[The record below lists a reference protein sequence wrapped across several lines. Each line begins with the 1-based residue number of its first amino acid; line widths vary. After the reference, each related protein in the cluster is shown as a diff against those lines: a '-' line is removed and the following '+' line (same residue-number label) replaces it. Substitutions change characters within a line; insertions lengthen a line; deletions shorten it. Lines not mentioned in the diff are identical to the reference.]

1 LVAEAIV
8 LAFFHHQIYKINY
21 FTSLFPNEKIFDASF
36 RHKEKLYSFVTLR
49 LCDSVT
55 KKNYLVSAIMS
66 ETIEATML
74 TSVPVTVR

>member
-1 LVAEAIV
+1 MKRFSMLLLYIRKNFIT
-8 LAFFHHQIYKINY
+8 L
-21 FTSLFPNEKIFDASF
+21 
-36 RHKEKLYSFVTLR
+36 RLYSFVTLR

-66 ETIEATML
+66 ETMEATML

>member
-1 LVAEAIV
+1 MKRFSMLLLDIRKN
-8 LAFFHHQIYKINY
+8 FI
-21 FTSLFPNEKIFDASF
+21 T
-36 RHKEKLYSFVTLR
+36 FVTLR

-66 ETIEATML
+66 ETMEATML